1 MSGKLYPELR
11 VGMRKVRLTPT
22 VDIVDGKKVVTENA
36 PVYVYDTSGP
46 YSDPEVEID
55 LRRGLPKL
63 RAPWIA
69 KRKPGDTQMALAK
82 RGIVTEEMESSP
94 RT

>member
-1 MSGKLYPELR
+1 MDNNIKITYPSSEKVYMSGKLYPELR

-46 YSDPEVEID
+46 YSDPSYAP
-55 LRRGLPKL
+55 RG
-63 RAPWIA
+63 
-69 KRKPGDTQMALAK
+69 
-82 RGIVTEEMESSP
+82 
-94 RT
+94 